1 MAGTKQYGTLGPEM
15 SRFEMIGGFL
25 YLPVYVIGLAWLL
38 GLILAA
44 LGRTASETTVNV
56 LYFLINFVAV
66 ALIFRRWLIA
76 SLGRISR
83 RFWPFLQAAVLGVAF
98 YYALSWAL
106 GLVFSF
112 LRISVSNPN
121 DGYVAQLAGA
131 NFRLIA
137 VGTILLAPMV
147 EETLFRGLI
156 FGNLH
161 QKSRFLAYALSAL
174 AFSAIHVWGYVG
186 QVGWTATLLCAL
198 QYLPA
203 GVALGWTYEKADTIW
218 APILVHSMVNAVGMG
233 LMHG

>member
-1 MAGTKQYGTLGPEM
+1 MQN
-15 SRFEMIGGFL
+15 R
-25 YLPVYVIGLAWLL
+25 VID
-38 GLILAA
+38 AA
-44 LGRTASETTVNV
+44 AAKCHFTQEA
-56 LYFLINFVAV
+56 
-66 ALIFRRWLIA
+66 
-76 SLGRISR
+76 
-83 RFWPFLQAAVLGVAF
+83 FLQAAVLGFAF